1 MRNNNSPIIR
11 RCTLAAALMAS
22 LTVLGCGGAKD
33 SPTLFTVSGNVTF
46 NGKPVPVGFVV
57 FEPDTSQQ
65 NSGPGCGA
73 AIKNGYYE
81 TDKNKGIT
89 GGPYRITVAGS
100 DGIAT
105 ILDGEDAPHGASLFP
120 PYKTQFDFPKE
131 DTTWNIEVPV
141 ASPAN

>member
-1 MRNNNSPIIR
+1 MRNQTIR
-11 RCTLAAALMAS
+11 RCLMIVPFGAL

-46 NGKPVPVGFVV
+46 NRKPVPTGFVS
-57 FEPDTSQQ
+57 FEPNAAQG

-73 AIKNGYYE
+73 TIKNGYYE
-81 TDKNKGIT
+81 SAKNKGIT
-89 GGPYRITVAGS
+89 GGPYLVTVNGS

-105 ILDGEDAPHGASLFP
+105 VVDGEDAPQGKSLFP

-131 DTTWNIEVPV
+131 DTTWDVEVP
-141 ASPAN
+141 ASEPRSN